1 MTPDQLRR
9 AAAAYDPER
18 GQSALAYKLD
28 VLPRTMRRRL
38 SAEWDIPKDYPERVA
53 QILRERAIELHLW
66 ATQCEMVANE
76 IEKGE

>member
-1 MTPDQLRR
+1 MTPDLLRR

-28 VLPRTMRRRL
+28 VTPRTMRRRL
-38 SAEWDIPKDYPERVA
+38 AAEWDIPQDYPQRIA
-53 QILRERAIELHLW
+53 KLLRERAAELHAQ

-76 IEKGE
+76 IEKG